1 MHFSHFLAWGLLLAV
16 LCVRMEAK
24 PTAQA
29 QKKFPSGLVKEDLA
43 EYLDAGYKGDID
55 PENHAG
61 LVQNTKRPR
70 SFTRNN
76 TASVQPRN
84 SESNTDDKKKN
95 TNNCFGLK
103 LDRIG
108 TASGLGC

>member
-1 MHFSHFLAWGLLLAV
+1 
-16 LCVRMEAK
+16 
-24 PTAQA
+24 
-29 QKKFPSGLVKEDLA
+29 FPSGLVKEDLA
-43 EYLDAGYKGDID
+43 DYLDAGYKGDID

-70 SFTRNN
+70 SFTRNNTASVQPRNNPSNN